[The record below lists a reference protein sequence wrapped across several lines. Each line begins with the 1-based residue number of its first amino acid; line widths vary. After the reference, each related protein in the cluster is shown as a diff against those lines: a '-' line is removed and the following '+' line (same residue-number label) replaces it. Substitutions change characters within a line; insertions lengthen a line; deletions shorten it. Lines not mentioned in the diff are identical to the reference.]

1 KEATDNFSFLVEL
14 INTADGSVRSL
25 ETTPGHSAGG
35 LQGAKLSWD
44 HVLLGLNMFHPA
56 QAAAVPGLATTILAT
71 REVAIQWGN
80 ALNGVTPHTSHHE
93 LTVRF
98 APVVKLEVKARKPLN
113 ATAAALARMACSLE
127 RKSTLLASQ
136 PVLHDDCANAA
147 SLSKRAK
154 G

>member
-1 KEATDNFSFLVEL
+1 MRVATRVAAAIALGVLPAACATGCGGSSSNSDLTPADVQRFLAVKEATDNFSFLVEL

-71 REVAIQWGN
+71 RQVAIQWGN

-98 APVVKLEVKARKPLN
+98 APVVKL
-113 ATAAALARMACSLE
+113 
-127 RKSTLLASQ
+127 
-136 PVLHDDCANAA
+136 
-147 SLSKRAK
+147 
-154 G
+154 